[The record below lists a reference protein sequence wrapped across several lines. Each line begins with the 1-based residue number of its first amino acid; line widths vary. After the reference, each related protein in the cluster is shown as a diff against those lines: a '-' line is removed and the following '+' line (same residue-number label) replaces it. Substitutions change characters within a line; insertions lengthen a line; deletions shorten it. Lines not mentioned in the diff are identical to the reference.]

1 MKEEERSVDYV
12 EREGEIVR
20 RETERSQRKKKVLMK
35 NQGKGLYEKGFF
47 FNKIKID

>member
-20 RETERSQRKKKVLMK
+20 RETVERDFKRKKKVQMK
-35 NQGKGLYEKGFF
+35 N
-47 FNKIKID
+47 